1 MKKPYQSVLTQ
12 HYALIRDLRY
22 KRKTWKEIAAHLGSI
37 GITISAP
44 GVYLFFKRARKH
56 CPLGLPQHGKEPNT
70 QPTSTQQSVR
80 ARLEALK
87 ARTTVSDSTDK
98 GFRTGADVIDGG
110 NQPLKTIHH

>member
-1 MKKPYQSVLTQ
+1 MLTP

-22 KRKTWKEIAAHLGSI
+22 KRKTWKEISEHMGNM
-37 GITISAP
+37 GINISAP

-70 QPTSTQQSVR
+70 QPTITQQSVR

-87 ARTTVSDSTDK
+87 VKAVSNDETDK

-110 NQPLKTIHH
+110 NQPLKTIN